1 MVRALPF
8 RSSSRP
14 DFARILA
21 IATAIAVH
29 VLAMML
35 LLMPLAGPQPERIT
49 APSKIPPWVIPV
61 EPVKPPDPP
70 ELVQPKK
77 PLPPQPVVI
86 QRVQPK
92 ETPQPP
98 VIVDQG
104 HVRAIDIPA
113 VQSEGPVGDDAVP
126 DVSPM
131 LMGAQLRYAKAPS
144 PPYPI
149 DALRV
154 GAQGTVMLKIL
165 VDTDGTPVEVSIE
178 TSSGN
183 KSLDRQARQHVLK
196 HWRFEPAVRDGR
208 PVQAYGLVPIAF
220 TLQ

>member
-35 LLMPLAGPQPERIT
+35 LLMPLAGPQPEKSSLPEPDR
-49 APSKIPPWVIPV
+49 WVLPQKPV
-61 EPVKPPDPP
+61 VP
-70 ELVQPKK
+70 
-77 PLPPQPVVI
+77 PLPPENVEVVQKTTPVP
-86 QRVQPK
+86 PK
-92 ETPQPP
+92 VVVPRDVKSPLPDAP
-98 VIVDQG
+98 VIDERSVSPAYDAPAADSAPSG
-104 HVRAIDIPA
+104 DI
-113 VQSEGPVGDDAVP
+113 GVP
-126 DVSPM
+126 DTSPM
-131 LMGAQLRYAKAPS
+131 LGAQLRYAKAPA
-144 PPYPI
+144 PPYPR
-149 DALRV
+149 DAARA

-165 VDTDGTPVEVSIE
+165 VDTDGTPLEVSIQE
-178 TSSGN
+178 SSGN